1 MSRVLLQLFEIT
13 ALYEMRLRPELVL
26 LQKTMMTVEGVA
38 RRIMPDHDIWAA
50 ADPVVRRWMA
60 RELSPAARVK
70 RFAEEAH
77 QALRNIARMVETP
90 TAPPPLAPKAL
101 REDERLIGF
110 ALGAL
115 LAAAAFLSAKLLLN

>member
-1 MSRVLLQLFEIT
+1 
-13 ALYEMRLRPELVL
+13 
-26 LQKTMMTVEGVA
+26 
-38 RRIMPDHDIWAA
+38 
-50 ADPVVRRWMA
+50 MA

-90 TAPPPLAPKAL
+90 TAPPPLAPKVL